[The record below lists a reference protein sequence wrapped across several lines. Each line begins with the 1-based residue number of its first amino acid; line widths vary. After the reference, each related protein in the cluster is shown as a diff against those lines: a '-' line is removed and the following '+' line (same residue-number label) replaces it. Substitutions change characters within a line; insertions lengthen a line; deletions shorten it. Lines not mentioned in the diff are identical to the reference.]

1 MFDDKNT
8 ESIKSVILER
18 LRADGRL
25 STMAGS
31 FADAMAGPFAEV
43 VSECYQ
49 SLPGVVSMLFVDEGS
64 GPYIDAVGQQYF
76 NFNRRSGTRASG
88 AMTLRGDSGTVIP
101 ANTVFLS
108 ADGLEFRL
116 TGAVA
121 IGASGSASGAVE
133 AMEVGRAYNLPAA
146 ALCRMYVNP
155 IGLTSY
161 ESGETLGGTDG
172 ESDTA
177 LLSRIDARRK
187 KPPTSGNGYHYQE
200 WALEI
205 PGVGLAKVVS
215 LAGGPGTVG
224 VSILD
229 TNLAPA
235 SEAILEA
242 VRANIEAKRPVGATV
257 TVKSGEALHIS
268 VTATVVLTLG
278 TTAAVV
284 QEAFRVK
291 LQSYCNEL
299 ISQKYGL
306 VYAGPA
312 DDKAYDLLYNRVAS
326 LLMGIDGVRNFNL
339 LTLNGGAA
347 DISIPANS
355 IPSLGSVVVSV

>member
-1 MFDDKNT
+1 MFEDKTT
-8 ESIKSVILER
+8 EGIKLDILEK
-18 LRADGRL
+18 LRAEGRL
-25 STMAGS
+25 ATMAGS
-31 FADAMAGPFAEV
+31 FADAMAGPVAEV

-88 AMTLRGDSGTVIP
+88 TITLRGDSGTVIP
-101 ANTVFLS
+101 ESTIFLS
-108 ADGLEFRL
+108 ADGLEFGL
-116 TGAVA
+116 LSAVA
-121 IGASGSASGAVE
+121 IGTNGSALGMVE
-133 AMEVGRAYNLPAA
+133 AMEVGRAYNLPAG

-155 IGLTSY
+155 IGLTSF
-161 ESGETLGGTDG
+161 ESSETLGGTDG

-205 PGVGLAKVVS
+205 PGVGMAKVVS
-215 LAGGPGTVG
+215 LASGPGTVG

-242 VRANIEAKRPVGATV
+242 VRANIESKRPVGATV
-257 TVKSGEALHIS
+257 SVNSGVALPIAM
-268 VTATVVLTLG
+268 TAKLVLTLG
-278 TTAAVV
+278 TTVEAV
-284 QEAFRVK
+284 QEAFRAK
-291 LQSYCNEL
+291 LQSYCNDL

-306 VYAGPA
+306 VYSGPTE
-312 DDKAYDLLYNRVAS
+312 DKPYDLLYNRVAS
-326 LLMGIDGVRNFNL
+326 ILMGIDGVRNFAL
-339 LTLNGGAA
+339 LTLNGAAA

>member
-31 FADAMAGPFAEV
+31 FADAMVGPFAEV

-116 TGAVA
+116 MGAVA
-121 IGASGSASGAVE
+121 IGTSGSASGQVE
-133 AMEVGRAYNLPAA
+133 AMETGRAYNLPAG

-155 IGLTSY
+155 IGLSSY

-215 LAGGPGTVG
+215 LASGPGTVG

-235 SEAILEA
+235 SEAILEG

-257 TVKSGEALHIS
+257 TVKSGEALSIA
-268 VTATVVLTLG
+268 VRATVVLTLG
-278 TTAAVV
+278 TTAEAV
-284 QEAFRVK
+284 QETFRAK

-306 VYAGPA
+306 VYSGPTE
-312 DDKAYDLLYNRVAS
+312 DKPYDLLYNRVAS
-326 LLMGIDGVRNFNL
+326 ILMGIDGVRNFTL
-339 LTLNGGAA
+339 LTLNGAEA

>member
-1 MFDDKNT
+1 MFDDKTT
-8 ESIKSVILER
+8 ESIKLAILEK
-18 LRADGRL
+18 LRADGQL

-76 NFNRRSGTRASG
+76 NFNRRAGTRATG
-88 AMTLRGDSGTVIP
+88 TITLRGDSGTVIP

-108 ADGLEFRL
+108 AEGLEFGL
-116 TGAVA
+116 TAAVT
-121 IGASGSASGAVE
+121 IGTSGSALGAVE
-133 AMEVGRAYNLPAA
+133 AIEVGRAYNLPAG

-161 ESGETLGGTDG
+161 ESGQTLGGTDG
-172 ESDTA
+172 ESDAA

-205 PGVGLAKVVS
+205 PGVGMAKVVQ
-215 LAGGPGTVG
+215 LASGPGTVG

-229 TNLAPA
+229 TNLATA
-235 SEAILEA
+235 SEAILSA

-257 TVKSGEALHIS
+257 TVRSG
-268 VTATVVLTLG
+268 VVLSIAITTKVVLSES
-278 TTAAVV
+278 TTAEAVQTV
-284 QEAFRVK
+284 FLTK
-291 LQSYCNEL
+291 LQSYCNDL
-299 ISQKYGL
+299 ISQKFGP

-312 DDKAYDLLYNRVAS
+312 DDKPYDLLYNRVAS
-326 LLMGIDGVRNFNL
+326 ILMGIDGVRNFTL
-339 LTLNGGAA
+339 LTLNGATA
-347 DISIPANS
+347 DISIPADS